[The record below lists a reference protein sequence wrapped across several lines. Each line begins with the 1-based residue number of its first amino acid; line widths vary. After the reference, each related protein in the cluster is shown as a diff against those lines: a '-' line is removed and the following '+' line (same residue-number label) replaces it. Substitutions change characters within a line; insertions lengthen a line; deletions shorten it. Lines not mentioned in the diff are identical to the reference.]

1 VPHGFGKTSRSRIAV
16 PCRGWK
22 VSTNSISAAE
32 ELHLPLCSAQ
42 EEGRVR
48 IAWAIAIGAAI
59 GGVSRYYL
67 AAAVQQRFGVTF
79 PWGTLLI
86 NVTGSLL
93 LGFIIRYALAAPAV
107 SVEVRAFLTT
117 GFCGG
122 YTTFSTYSFE
132 TATLL
137 EEGQYS
143 RAGAYAVG
151 SVLLA
156 IIATFCG
163 FLLAR
168 ELIAFRERV

>member
-1 VPHGFGKTSRSRIAV
+1 MI
-16 PCRGWK
+16 
-22 VSTNSISAAE
+22 
-32 ELHLPLCSAQ
+32 
-42 EEGRVR
+42 
-48 IAWAIAIGAAI
+48 WAIALGAAV

-67 AAAVQQRFGVTF
+67 STSVHQRFGVTF

-93 LGFIIRYALAAPAV
+93 LGFIMAYASNAPSMSA
-107 SVEVRAFLTT
+107 ELRALLTT

-132 TATLL
+132 TVTLL
-137 EEGQYS
+137 EEGQYE
-143 RAGAYAVG
+143 RAGAYALG

-156 IIATFCG
+156 LAATFCG